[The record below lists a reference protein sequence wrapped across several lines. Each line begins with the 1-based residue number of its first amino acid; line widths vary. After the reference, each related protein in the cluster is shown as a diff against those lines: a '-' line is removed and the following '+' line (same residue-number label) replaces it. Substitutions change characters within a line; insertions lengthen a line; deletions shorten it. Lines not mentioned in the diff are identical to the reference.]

1 MSYIELKGV
10 NYTYSLGEGQN
21 LKALKN
27 LSFSVEK
34 GSFVALVGMNGS
46 GKSTLSKLLN
56 GLYLPTNKS
65 GQVIIDGINTKEVDD
80 APSKSEKGE
89 SSFTVFDV
97 RKRVGIVFQN
107 PDNQAVATIVEDDVA
122 FGPENIGLDREEIVE
137 RVQSALES
145 VGMTE
150 YATRACSKLS
160 GGQKQR
166 VAIAG
171 VLAMRPDV
179 IVFDES
185 TAMLDPMGRHEIMAI
200 AKSLNEQGIT
210 VIMITHNMDEAAL
223 ADRVIVLR
231 RGEIVKDGT
240 PREVFEEDVRKYG
253 LALPPAT
260 ETANILKGQGFV
272 FDEVVIN
279 EDELVEGICKQLR

>member
-1 MSYIELKGV
+1 MSYIVFDTV
-10 NYTYSLGEGQN
+10 NYSYQLGEGQK

-27 LSFSVEK
+27 LSFSIEK

-56 GLYLPTNKS
+56 GLFLPTNKS
-65 GQVIIDGINTKEVDD
+65 GKVIVDGINTKEVDEN
-80 APSKSEKGE
+80 KKGE
-89 SSFTVFDV
+89 DGFTVFDV

-107 PDNQAVATIVEDDVA
+107 PDNQTVATLVEDDVA
-122 FGPENIGLDREEIVE
+122 FGPENVGLDRDEIIE
-137 RVQSALES
+137 RVNSALEG
-145 VGMTE
+145 VGMSE
-150 YATRACSKLS
+150 YRSRAVSKLS

-171 VLAMRPDV
+171 VLAMKPDV

-185 TAMLDPMGRHEIMAI
+185 TAMLDPMGRREIMSI
-200 AKSLNEQGIT
+200 AKELNKQGIT
-210 VIMITHNMDEAAL
+210 IIMITHNMDEAAL
-223 ADRVIVLR
+223 CDRIIVLQ
-231 RGEIVKDGT
+231 RGEIVADGT
-240 PREVFEEDVRKYG
+240 PREVFADDVPRFG
-253 LALPPAT
+253 LTLPPAT
-260 ETANILKGQGFV
+260 ETANLLKTKGFV

>member
-1 MSYIELKGV
+1 MSYIVFDTV
-10 NYTYSLGEGQN
+10 NYSYQLGEGQK

-27 LSFSVEK
+27 LSFSIEK

-56 GLYLPTNKS
+56 GLFLPTNKS
-65 GQVIIDGINTKEVDD
+65 GKVIVDGINTKEVDEN
-80 APSKSEKGE
+80 KKGE
-89 SSFTVFDV
+89 DGFTVFDV

-107 PDNQAVATIVEDDVA
+107 PDNQTVATLVEDDVA
-122 FGPENIGLDREEIVE
+122 FGPENVGLDRDEIIE
-137 RVQSALES
+137 RVNSALEG
-145 VGMTE
+145 VGMSE
-150 YATRACSKLS
+150 YRGRAVSKLS

-171 VLAMRPDV
+171 VLAMKPDV

-185 TAMLDPMGRHEIMAI
+185 TAMLDPMGRREIMSI
-200 AKSLNEQGIT
+200 AKELNKQGIT
-210 VIMITHNMDEAAL
+210 IIMITHNMDEAAL
-223 ADRVIVLR
+223 CDRIIVLQ
-231 RGEIVKDGT
+231 RGEIVADGT
-240 PREVFEEDVRKYG
+240 PKEVFADDVPRFG
-253 LALPPAT
+253 LTLPPAT
-260 ETANILKGQGFV
+260 ETANLLKTKGFV

>member
-166 VAIAG
+166 VAIART
-171 VLAMRPDV
+171 LCMNPDV
-179 IVFDES
+179 ILFDEPTS
-185 TAMLDPMGRHEIMAI
+185 ALDPEMVGEVLEVMKKLAKDGMTMLVVTHEMGF
-200 AKSLNEQGIT
+200 AKEVSS
-210 VIMITHNMDEAAL
+210 
-223 ADRVIVLR
+223 RVIFMDQGVVCEDSAPSELFNNPKHPRTKEFLR
-231 RGEIVKDGT
+231 RV
-240 PREVFEEDVRKYG
+240 
-253 LALPPAT
+253 L
-260 ETANILKGQGFV
+260 NS
-272 FDEVVIN
+272 N
-279 EDELVEGICKQLR
+279 